1 MINDPYGGYS
11 LKSLLARLA
20 ASVDRY
26 CKYLG

>member
-1 MINDPYGGYS
+1 MINDPDGGYS
-11 LKSLLARLA
+11 LKSLLARHA